1 MLQISDKIPATSH
14 PVSRESDIGYVDVAV
29 NNTRQTVAQQLV
41 KSKNTIPHTYNT
53 IDCNVDN
60 LIVLCQKFD
69 NSVSVQDFVIKAA
82 ALALRVIPSMNSLS
96 SGSQPGQ
103 VNHIH
108 IGIAVGSPHG
118 IVTPVIN
125 HADQL
130 NVSSISQIRMVCA
143 LCERILLSLKSN
155 GHEHVFF
162 KILGLQRKS

>member
-1 MLQISDKIPATSH
+1 MLQISDTIPVTSH
-14 PVSRESDIGYVDVAV
+14 LVSRESDIGYVDVAV

-82 ALALRVIPSMNSLS
+82 ALALRVIPNMI
-96 SGSQPGQ
+96 Q

-108 IGIAVGSPHG
+108 IGIAVDSPHG
-118 IVTPVIN
+118 IVNPVIN
-125 HADQL
+125 YADQL